1 VTILLIDLSSV
12 LYPIWHQSGS
22 SPNPN
27 EASIQTI
34 AKVRALASGQA
45 HVAICCDAGRSFRR
59 ELDPTYKAQRPET
72 DATLLHQMALTI
84 EALKGDGFPVW
95 AVPGFEA
102 DDLIASAVEWA
113 EHPVLIASSD
123 KDLLQLV
130 KGGGADGPAVT
141 VKRLHNGMEMD
152 EGKVYLDYGV
162 TPTQFVDYLSLVGD
176 SSDNIKGAEGIG
188 PKKAAAM
195 LTKFGNLDDLY
206 AALDKGE
213 EKFQPST
220 IKALTEFR
228 PRMALVR
235 SLVTLRTDVP
245 LPFDEVFQPR
255 VPKDV
260 AVFGEEEP
268 MAEKEA
274 EQEEAQVPLPIA
286 EAPKSAPAVAAA
298 VASATQVKHTQTLDP
313 FAQLLSKPT
322 TLQDFRQQLEPQA
335 MPEAITLA
343 KHMHDSRLFSAFG
356 SPQAVLAIIMAG
368 RELGIQ
374 ALSSLRM
381 FHIIDGKPAM
391 SADLIRGL
399 VQRSPLCEYFRCVS
413 RSADEATWET
423 KRKGDPEPTRVTYT
437 IAQGRAAWQKDEKA
451 WLNSAWTKRPMN
463 MVTKTASTELAR
475 LVYADICGNMYSP
488 EELTGEESD

>member
-72 DATLLHQMALTI
+72 DATLLHQMALSI
-84 EALKGDGFPVW
+84 EALTGDGFPVW

-130 KGGGADGPAVT
+130 KGGGADGPAVI

-152 EGKVYLDYGV
+152 EGTVYLDYGV

-176 SSDNIKGAEGIG
+176 SSDNIKGADGIG

-195 LTKFGNLDDLY
+195 LTKFGTLEDLY
-206 AALDKGE
+206 AALDQGD

-228 PRMALVR
+228 PRMDLVR
-235 SLVTLRTDVP
+235 SLVTLRRDVP
-245 LPFDEVFQPR
+245 LPFDDIFKDR
-255 VPKDV
+255 VPQDV
-260 AVFGEEEP
+260 AVFGEEELMVEVKDVP
-268 MAEKEA
+268 EIPYMP
-274 EQEEAQVPLPIA
+274 QVPLP
-286 EAPKSAPAVAAA
+286 EVLPAPPTPAPLSMPQMSIPNNLPALMPMVAD
-298 VASATQVKHTQTLDP
+298 T
-313 FAQLLSKPT
+313 
-322 TLQDFRQQLEPQA
+322 RWQLEPRS
-335 MPEAITLA
+335 MPEAIELA
-343 KHMHDSRLFSAFG
+343 KHMHASRLFSAYG
-356 SPQAVLAIIMAG
+356 TPQAVLATILAG

-374 ALSSLRM
+374 AMASLRQ
-381 FHIIDGKPAM
+381 FHIIDSRPAM

-399 VQRSPLCEYFRCVS
+399 VQRSAVCEYFRCVERTAEQS
-413 RSADEATWET
+413 TWET
-423 KRKGDPEPTRVTYT
+423 KRKGDPEPTRLTFT

-451 WLNSAWTKRPMN
+451 WQGSAWTKRAVN

-475 LVYADICGNMYSP
+475 LVYADIVGNMYSP
-488 EELTGEESD
+488 EELTGEERS